1 MTILIFLEFQKRLS
15 ELESCVNPGD
25 NVIENRLKKD
35 IENLKRE
42 KKVLLE
48 DIEVF
53 ISIILE
59 S

>member
-1 MTILIFLEFQKRLS
+1 MS
-15 ELESCVNPGD
+15 PGN

-48 DIEVF
+48 EVEVCLLC
-53 ISIILE
+53 ISPVNPM
-59 S
+59 